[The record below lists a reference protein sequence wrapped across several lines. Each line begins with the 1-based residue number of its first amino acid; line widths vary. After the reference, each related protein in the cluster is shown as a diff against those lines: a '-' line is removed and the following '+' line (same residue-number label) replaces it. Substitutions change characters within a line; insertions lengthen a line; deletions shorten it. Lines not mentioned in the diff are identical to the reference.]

1 MFVGKN
7 VDVATSSTVTARRGT
22 IWLELLAVKS
32 DTAIAA
38 SPWIHS

>member
-1 MFVGKN
+1 MFVGDN
-7 VDVATSSTVTARRGT
+7 VNVATSSTVTPRWRP

-38 SPWIHS
+38 SPWIRS